1 MTNKTKNQMDKAQM
15 KKTKGG
21 AGWWA
26 DGQIPGATA
35 KRTGKTSGRAGRR
48 AARFA
53 DGQCST
59 MG

>member
-48 AARFA
+48 AAR
-53 DGQCST
+53 
-59 MG
+59 